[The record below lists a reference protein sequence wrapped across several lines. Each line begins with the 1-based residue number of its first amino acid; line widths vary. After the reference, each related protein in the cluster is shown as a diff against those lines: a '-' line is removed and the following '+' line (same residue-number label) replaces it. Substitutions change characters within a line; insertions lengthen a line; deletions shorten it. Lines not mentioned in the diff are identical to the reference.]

1 MKNLSVSNTNMKR
14 GTLYSE
20 GLSHAQLNA
29 VSQTCGLSLEE
40 IKESFARVE
49 TDPEL
54 NTQVWESILN
64 DYPVD
69 WRANPPAN
77 AHRFKLYGYAIPL
90 APPSFLDGFVES
102 GRKDRIDEALTKN
115 KARYFDKI
123 IAISAHRESYEAERD
138 QALLEADQKFEGAVR
153 DHWVAHAKKAT
164 ATGTEGDRAADTGQ
178 SVLTTAKDM
187 YEQDTFNKFSEKR
200 KNDLSRLTREALGSF
215 AELNGQQ
222 IDVKIFTEYF
232 LPALQNHSIKTP
244 ETKAASGRIK
254 NTKGP
259 GL

>member
-1 MKNLSVSNTNMKR
+1 MKR

-123 IAISAHRESYEAERD
+123 MDISAHREFYETERD
-138 QALLEADQKFEGAVR
+138 QVFLEADQKFEGAVR
-153 DHWVAHAKKAT
+153 DHWIELANKALDEET
-164 ATGTEGDRAADTGQ
+164 KGGTYAYAGPA
-178 SVLTTAKDM
+178 VLKTAKDM